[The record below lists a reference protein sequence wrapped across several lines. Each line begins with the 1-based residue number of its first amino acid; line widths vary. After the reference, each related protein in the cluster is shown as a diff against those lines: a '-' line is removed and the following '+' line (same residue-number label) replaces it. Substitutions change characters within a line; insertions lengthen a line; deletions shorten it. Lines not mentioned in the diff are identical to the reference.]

1 MPTYLENRRMPA
13 DLMTKTVPAPRLEE
27 LKVLVGLNDN
37 ASETKM
43 NEVSDG
49 EVLKVLE
56 HELGLDAAWLKQ
68 ASMNKVPSKLVAH
81 INCLSLKEEASHSI

>member
-1 MPTYLENRRMPA
+1 MPA

-49 EVLKVLE
+49 EVLKVKHVE
-56 HELGLDAAWLKQ
+56 EMMTKPHGNAWTT
-68 ASMNKVPSKLVAH
+68 
-81 INCLSLKEEASHSI
+81 